1 MRKDCA
7 QRKARLAKD
16 KPTEPAEPET
26 EPKIFTAALSRW
38 LCGATEA
45 DGLHED
51 LTLARKYII
60 PLQMLVD
67 ALQNGYNLNADVEEI
82 DLDRS
87 NQVYDAS
94 GNTMSF
100 KDAVRLTMQC
110 NVRMDRR
117 NVEQAEGEEES
128 SGSSSSSALALKT
141 CLDDEIIEEKR
152 TQGSEADEVE
162 AGVWEEAGEIDFD
175 EKGAKRDKDHPAPH
189 AAKMKA
195 KTPVAV
201 AESKKGEGEL
211 IQKPLAV
218 AAIRDGEVKIEG
230 QQLQNDKKPKPAESE
245 KQKEEKESTKGK
257 SKKELDD
264 WAAYK
269 HLEET
274 QPDLIEYKSIMGP
287 VNLEMLENRSDNKA
301 GSLGDLLLKVN
312 KAKADKKERLKRTEE
327 NAGNKPIKSKGL
339 SSSIEKPAPLKTI
352 NTSNTQAKT
361 EGTGPKKPAKTSSKV
376 VKKPIQEST
385 QLQLSKVDGDEV
397 DYVKTAM
404 GDVCAEFTS
413 HLSAM
418 KRRLEGV
425 VGKHKATK
433 SRGKK
438 EIPEGMNVGC
448 EPVVTARISCSIEAA
463 SKELK
468 KRRQDKA
475 ARARRRRGEYLPS
488 LSVMPDQERPRRE
501 IMSVE
506 QHPCGV
512 VQAHGSEKGD
522 PAETLATNKAVY
534 QPREELS
541 NSTDR
546 FYHAKVQRES
556 NMATATWCASSTLS
570 TLVKEALSLRQKI
583 AITRQSIHF
592 LRRCARNRVVP
603 SFISRKRLHDVC
615 GEPEN
620 DRRLKEIE
628 LRLLRAALR
637 TKQDLLYSML

>member
-1 MRKDCA
+1 M
-7 QRKARLAKD
+7 
-16 KPTEPAEPET
+16 
-26 EPKIFTAALSRW
+26 
-38 LCGATEA
+38 
-45 DGLHED
+45 
-51 LTLARKYII
+51 
-60 PLQMLVD
+60 
-67 ALQNGYNLNADVEEI
+67 
-82 DLDRS
+82 
-87 NQVYDAS
+87 
-94 GNTMSF
+94 
-100 KDAVRLTMQC
+100 
-110 NVRMDRR
+110 
-117 NVEQAEGEEES
+117 
-128 SGSSSSSALALKT
+128 KT

-218 AAIRDGEVKIEG
+218 AAVRDGEVKIEG

-376 VKKPIQEST
+376 VKKPVQVKKKLPPRPVTNS
-385 QLQLSKVDGDEV
+385 SK
-397 DYVKTAM
+397 K
-404 GDVCAEFTS
+404 S
-413 HLSAM
+413 SS
-418 KRRLEGV
+418 K
-425 VGKHKATK
+425 KKAK
-433 SRGKK
+433 
-438 EIPEGMNVGC
+438 
-448 EPVVTARISCSIEAA
+448 
-463 SKELK
+463 
-468 KRRQDKA
+468 
-475 ARARRRRGEYLPS
+475 
-488 LSVMPDQERPRRE
+488 
-501 IMSVE
+501 
-506 QHPCGV
+506 
-512 VQAHGSEKGD
+512 
-522 PAETLATNKAVY
+522 
-534 QPREELS
+534 
-541 NSTDR
+541 
-546 FYHAKVQRES
+546 
-556 NMATATWCASSTLS
+556 
-570 TLVKEALSLRQKI
+570 RQK
-583 AITRQSIHF
+583 
-592 LRRCARNRVVP
+592 
-603 SFISRKRLHDVC
+603 
-615 GEPEN
+615 
-620 DRRLKEIE
+620 
-628 LRLLRAALR
+628 
-637 TKQDLLYSML
+637 